1 MLQLQLLNLNGYF
14 TTSVLHCTVR
24 EDDLQVCQY
33 WVLLS
38 TEVLTASSRQ
48 VAVAPPPALSHPAG
62 GDQWRERSGSGH
74 WWGRSEVNWKYFK
87 RKNISTIKYASR
99 DYVNDPDDDNDGIL
113 DIHDDDDDGDGS
125 TPGCI
130 FIYRVIWIISRYS
143 WCSRR
148 GLAWRLVTPSMIIFI
163 IL

>member
-1 MLQLQLLNLNGYF
+1 MDTSLLQ
-14 TTSVLHCTVR
+14 SCTAPSAKMISRFVST
-24 EDDLQVCQY
+24 EYC
-33 WVLLS
+33 WVLKFSPHHPVRLLLLLLLLS
-38 TEVLTASSRQ
+38 VILLVVTSGERDLARDTDGDGLRWTE
-48 VAVAPPPALSHPAG
+48 
-62 GDQWRERSGSGH
+62 
-74 WWGRSEVNWKYFK
+74 
-87 RKNISTIKYASR
+87 NISREKIFQQQNIESR

-130 FIYRVIWIISRYS
+130 FISRVIWIISRYS